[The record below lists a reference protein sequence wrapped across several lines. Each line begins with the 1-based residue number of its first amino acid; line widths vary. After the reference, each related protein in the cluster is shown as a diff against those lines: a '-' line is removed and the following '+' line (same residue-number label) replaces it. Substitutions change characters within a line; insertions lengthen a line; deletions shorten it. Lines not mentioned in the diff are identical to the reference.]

1 MSAFLLFHGG
11 GTSAFFRSHF
21 GSSPRPSEAI
31 FLGGPDCTTMSSTTT
46 CRFCIEGICD
56 KRVGI
61 CRVATLMAKQQH
73 QERQQPEVSRPT
85 SASAA
90 VAALPQ
96 QPQDLRTLQA
106 LPHQPPQQDEWA
118 TVAPEKRD
126 SLRQV
131 LRVMP
136 RRYEGHVDDL
146 GSAGEG
152 TCSGGGHCKA
162 AIVPAAAPWLNPLA
176 TMPAS
181 CAIPDTI
188 QLGGGTAAAA
198 FNAGSKAAIV
208 PAAAPGLNPLANMPA
223 AAPLIPDTIQLGGGA
238 AAAASN
244 AGSGAAAA
252 QLTKVSWPLNGKED
266 SDSDD
271 SETPATRLIVLR
283 AATLAASKAS
293 QASSRAAAAAH
304 TATWAA
310 EEARAAAHDAE
321 EARAE
326 TAAYVEKLT
335 RGKRTEDKDK

>member
-1 MSAFLLFHGG
+1 
-11 GTSAFFRSHF
+11 
-21 GSSPRPSEAI
+21 
-31 FLGGPDCTTMSSTTT
+31 
-46 CRFCIEGICD
+46 
-56 KRVGI
+56 
-61 CRVATLMAKQQH
+61 MAKQQH

-176 TMPAS
+176 TMPA
-181 CAIPDTI
+181 AATWLIPDTI

-198 FNAGSKAAIV
+198 F
-208 PAAAPGLNPLANMPA
+208 
-223 AAPLIPDTIQLGGGA
+223 
-238 AAAASN
+238 N

-304 TATWAA
+304 TATKAA